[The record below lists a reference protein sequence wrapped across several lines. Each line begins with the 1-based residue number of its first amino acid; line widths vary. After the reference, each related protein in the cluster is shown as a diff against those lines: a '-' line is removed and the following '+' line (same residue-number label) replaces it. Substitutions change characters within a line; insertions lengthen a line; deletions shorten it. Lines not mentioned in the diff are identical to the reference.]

1 MKKGSA
7 IKYLLLLL
15 TAFGLY
21 WFSNQSSRPDQEISF
36 DRSLTPLI
44 YTKHARCRMDCRH
57 IDEAE
62 IQEILRNGKINYQKS
77 EPDSKPD
84 PKFALE
90 GITRDRQSVRIIFAP
105 SKRGMVVVTCIDLDE
120 EWTCHCN

>member
-1 MKKGSA
+1 MKKGFS
-7 IKYLLLLL
+7 IKYLVLLL

-21 WFSNQSSRPDQEISF
+21 WFFNQRIHREQEISF

-57 IDEAE
+57 IDEME
-62 IQEILRNGKINYQKS
+62 VKDILQNGKINYQKS
-77 EPDSKPD
+77 DPDSKPD

-90 GITRDRQSVRIIFAP
+90 GITRDHQSVRIIFAP
-105 SKRGMVVVTCIDLDE
+105 SKRGMVVITCIDLDD